1 MVKSFRS
8 IVAAIGAAVVLACFS
23 GQALAEQACPEDPPA
38 PVMKLPHLRAVL
50 AHGQEGIIVAMG
62 SSSTAGAMAS
72 DPARTYPSEL
82 QSYLSALLPSR
93 HIAVINR
100 GIGGQDA
107 VREFA
112 RLEADAIAVR
122 PQLVVWQ
129 VGANAVL
136 RGMDM
141 RMFRDLVTAGVRELQ
156 AADIDVILMDN
167 QRSPKLLASHEDAV
181 VNEALAEIAHE
192 TGAALFSR
200 NRLMES
206 WEQEGDTPVQFVAA
220 DGLHHNDFGYRCIAR
235 ALGSEVAAAVTP
247 TALSASR

>member
-1 MVKSFRS
+1 MVSLSRR
-8 IVAAIGAAVVLACFS
+8 IVAGIGAAAVVVCFS
-23 GQALAEQACPEDPPA
+23 GRALAERACPEDPPV
-38 PVMKLPHLRAVL
+38 PVMKLPHLRAAL

-62 SSSTAGAMAS
+62 SSSTAGTMAS
-72 DPARTYPSEL
+72 DPARTYPAEL

-107 VREFA
+107 GREFA

-129 VGANAVL
+129 VGANAAL
-136 RGMDM
+136 RGLDPHE
-141 RMFRDLVTAGVRELQ
+141 FRDLVTAGVREMH

-167 QRSPKLLASHEDAV
+167 QRSPKLLASHEDTA
-181 VNEALAEIAHE
+181 VNEALAEVAHE

-200 NRLMES
+200 NQLMES
-206 WEQEGDTPVQFVAA
+206 WEQGGDAPVQFVAA
-220 DGLHHNDFGYRCIAR
+220 DGLHHNDLGYRCIAR
-235 ALGSEVAAAVTP
+235 ALGSEIAAGVTP
-247 TALSASR
+247 AALSASR